1 MNEEKSIKS
10 NDIVRMNRKNLSVQL
25 KKHDSSLDICAQLFL
40 MSLTLKQQQQHI
52 TLLYARNI
60 KLTGIYATTRRY
72 GENREFQI

>member
-10 NDIVRMNRKNLSVQL
+10 NDIVRKNRKNLSVQL

>member
-10 NDIVRMNRKNLSVQL
+10 NDIVRKNRKNLSVQL

-40 MSLTLKQQQQHI
+40 MSLTLKQQQHI